1 MPATSHAVTA
11 EQQKGREEHAS
22 VKGGRVI
29 GEGDKGAKREQKG
42 AKREPTRNLGPF
54 CGPNWTFLDFS

>member
-1 MPATSHAVTA
+1 MTA

-42 AKREPTRNLGPF
+42 AKRERKKERMRGGRRRKKRETV
-54 CGPNWTFLDFS
+54 SEK